1 MFGCVDTSGIWL
13 CGEFFNY
20 AITFVITEEKSVQG
34 LEMLRFALY
43 SDGAGLWVKSQI
55 ALGKIKG
62 RGGSVQLRAG
72 LGWLVSLRGDSKNR
86 TCLWPSGL
94 FGLVHKCLGGW
105 FHLYQHYLTLHSA
118 FQYNW
123 KIPQNSAQIKNNS
136 IQWVSR
142 GFDFSVWHGAGLH
155 WF

>member
-1 MFGCVDTSGIWL
+1 MCRHFWNLAVWRVFQL
-13 CGEFFNY
+13 CNY
-20 AITFVITEEKSVQG
+20 IRDYRTKISQG

-105 FHLYQHYLTLHSA
+105 FHLYQHYLTLCVSV
-118 FQYNW
+118 
-123 KIPQNSAQIKNNS
+123 KLENSSEFSTNQAISNEFPLG
-136 IQWVSR
+136 W
-142 GFDFSVWHGAGLH
+142 FSVSGTGRGCIDLARVE
-155 WF
+155 